1 MTGPALDVT
10 LAAESVAGRHD
21 IALLPGERWWGGA
34 VADGGL
40 MPFGRHAHNRDL
52 AHSAGPSDDPFA
64 GNQSAP
70 LLLSSHG
77 RLVWSPHPF
86 AFAIDDTRLRLDGQ
100 DITVARAGTSLRE
113 AYLAASARWFPP
125 TNRTPA
131 RRLFSGPQYN
141 TWIDSP
147 YTPTQ
152 HSVTEYAHRIQALG
166 MPPGVIMIDD
176 SWSPAYGTWTFDQ
189 ARFPYPAAMVNRLHG
204 AGFAVMLWVV
214 PFVSPDTAVFRE
226 LESRRM
232 LVRTRDGDT
241 KLQRWWN
248 GVSAVLDLTHPDTVA
263 WLKERLDDLRR
274 ETGVDGF
281 KLDGGDLW
289 AYSDD
294 DVTHAPT
301 TPVEHCRRWAET
313 GLDHPYNELRACW
326 GLGGAPLAQRL
337 RDKPP
342 TWGED
347 GLRSLVPELVAQGL
361 LGHPY
366 VCPDMIGGGEIN
378 AVTAQGFDQELF
390 VRHAQLAATAPM
402 MQFSALPDRVLD
414 EEHRAAVLEAT
425 ETRGELWPLLDTLI
439 DHAATTG
446 EPILRPLAYHYGE
459 LTDVTDQFL
468 LGPDLMVAP
477 VLDAGATVR
486 RVVVPAG
493 DWADAEGHITR
504 GPAVVD
510 VPVTLRS
517 IPLFFR
523 AV

>member
-1 MTGPALDVT
+1 MTSPAADTT
-10 LAAESVAGRHD
+10 LVSESVADRHD
-21 IALLPGERWWGGA
+21 IRLLPAERWWGGA
-34 VADGGL
+34 VADGTL
-40 MPFGRHAHNRDL
+40 MPFGRQPHRRDL
-52 AHSAGPSDDPFA
+52 AHSAGPLGDPFG

-86 AFAIDDTRLRLDGQ
+86 SFEVDDTRLRLDGQ
-100 DITVARAGTSLRE
+100 DITVARTGTGLRE
-113 AYLAASARWFPP
+113 AYLAASAQWFQP
-125 TNRTPA
+125 TGSAPA
-131 RRLFSGPQYN
+131 RKLFSAPQYN
-141 TWIDSP
+141 TWIDNP

-189 ARFPYPAAMVNRLHG
+189 ARFPYPAAMVSRLHE

-232 LVRTRDGDT
+232 LVRTKDGTT

-248 GVSAVLDLTHPDTVA
+248 GYSAVLDLTQPDTVT
-263 WLKERLDDLRR
+263 WLKDRLDDLRR

-301 TPVEHCRRWAET
+301 TPVDHCRRWAEI
-313 GLDHPYNELRACW
+313 GLDHPFNELRACW

-347 GLRSLVPELVAQGL
+347 GLRSLIPELVAQGL
-361 LGHPY
+361 LGYPY
-366 VCPDMIGGGEIN
+366 ACPDMIGGGEIN
-378 AVTAQGFDQELF
+378 AVSAGGVDQELY
-390 VRHAQLAATAPM
+390 VRYAQLATMAPM
-402 MQFSALPDRVLD
+402 MQFLALPDRVLD
-414 EEHRAAVLEAT
+414 EEHRDAVLQALKARE
-425 ETRGELWPLLDTLI
+425 ELWPLLETLI
-439 DHAATTG
+439 DQAATTG
-446 EPILRPLAYHYGE
+446 EPILRPLAYHHSE
-459 LTDVTDQFL
+459 SAEVTDQFL
-468 LGPDLMVAP
+468 LGLDVMVAP
-477 VLDAGATVR
+477 VLDAGATKR
-486 RVVVPAG
+486 QVVVPDG
-493 DWADAEGHITR
+493 DWADADGHVTR

-510 VPVTLRS
+510 VPVTLHS
-517 IPLFFR
+517 IPLLFR
-523 AV
+523 A